1 MITLKKGWNLISVK
15 NNVNIKDYKFIVEC
29 FMFKNNIY
37 KKIDIMIPFVGYWIY
52 SISDNS
58 IYDEEKIIRKYALFI
73 LGKINYYGFNLTG
86 HHKIAE
92 DTKSWLIK
100 NRNFD
105 NNNIKTITSSK
116 YVRSEIENLKSLL
129 KEPNNYV
136 IIWYTGHAIQV
147 ASNEKEDNYDDE
159 YWQHGMISD
168 NQLTELINLTH
179 IKSSLVIIA
188 DNCFSDGMVDKWK
201 INGKTNW
208 LFISASREKGKD
220 EYTSEIFT
228 GDGGYMTY
236 SLINCLGKEKSYSR
250 EELLKLLDEKYWND
264 PTGNE
269 LHKPI
274 ILPINSKVNI

>member
-1 MITLKKGWNLISVK
+1 MISLKKGWNLISVK
-15 NNVNIKDYKFIVEC
+15 NNVNIKDYNFIVEC

-220 EYTSEIFT
+220 EYTSEFFT